1 MVQREAA
8 PPVDSNA
15 EPGARDAVGYR
26 DDLTGLPGRP
36 LMREHLELALARAR
50 LGDKRVALLHVG
62 LDDFQLVNDSLG
74 HACGDDALRQTAK
87 RLADLTGPA
96 GVVARAGGDAF
107 CVLLADQG
115 ANAEDVAQIVAGQI
129 RSSFEEPFCV
139 ADREFQL
146 TASTG
151 ASIFP
156 KDADDEEAL
165 LRHAEAAMR
174 SAKRLGRG
182 AFVCYSG
189 DTMESLERLL
199 MTSRLRRAL
208 DRDELVLHYQPIF
221 SLPNLRPTG
230 VEALIRWKDPDRGL
244 IPPAQFIPI
253 AEYTGLIEPIG
264 RWVIRRVCEQAAAW
278 RAEGI
283 DAQISFNTSPH
294 ELRDPGFP
302 SALTDAL
309 AKNDLDA
316 GAVAVEITESA
327 AMEGPERVES
337 ILSELRRAG
346 VAIGIDDFGT
356 GYSSL
361 SRLRSMPVEVLK
373 LDRVF
378 LDRAPDETRIGRMA
392 SAVLELIRALGMT
405 AIAEGVETEAQL
417 RFLVERECPLAQG
430 FYLARPMPSEDARE
444 VIRTA

>member
-1 MVQREAA
+1 MAPREAA
-8 PPVDSNA
+8 PTVSSDA
-15 EPGARDAVGYR
+15 EPGVRTAVAYR
-26 DDLTGLPGRP
+26 DDLTGLPARP
-36 LMREHLELALARAR
+36 LMREHLELALARAK
-50 LGDKRVALLHVG
+50 LSDARVALLQVG

-74 HACGDDALRQTAK
+74 HACGDEALRETAR
-87 RLADLTGPA
+87 RLSDLTGPA

-115 ANAEDVAQIVAGQI
+115 ANAEGVAQIVAGQI
-129 RSSFEEPFCV
+129 RASFEEPFCV
-139 ADREFQL
+139 GDREFQL

-156 KDADDEEAL
+156 KDAADEEAL

-199 MTSRLRRAL
+199 MPSRLRRAL
-208 DRDELVLHYQPIF
+208 ERDELVLHYQPIF
-221 SLPNLRPTG
+221 SLPGLRPIAA
-230 VEALIRWKDPDRGL
+230 EALIRWKDPDRGL
-244 IPPAQFIPI
+244 IPPARFIPI

-278 RAEGI
+278 RVDGI
-283 DAQISFNTSPH
+283 DARINFNTSPR

-327 AMEGPERVES
+327 AMEDPERVEP

-346 VAIGIDDFGT
+346 VVIGIDDFGT

-361 SRLRSMPVEVLK
+361 SRLRTLPVQILK

-378 LDRAPDETRIGRMA
+378 LDRAPDETRIERMA

-417 RFLVERECPLAQG
+417 RFLVERGCPLAQG
-430 FYLARPMPSEDARE
+430 FHLAPPMTNEEARE
-444 VIRTA
+444 AIRAA